1 MTYEIIDP
9 RDGEVV
15 AHIDGRDP
23 AKEYAAWLEQSSAHS
38 YHAYDV
44 LLMIRKVKP

>member
-1 MTYEIIDP
+1 MTYELIDP

-15 AHIDGRDP
+15 AHIDGKDP
-23 AKEYAAWLEQSSAHS
+23 AKEYAAWLEQSAAHS
-38 YHAYDV
+38 YRAYDV

>member
-23 AKEYAAWLEQSSAHS
+23 AKEYAAWLAQSSAHS
-38 YHAYDV
+38 YRGYNV
-44 LLMIRKVKP
+44 RLIVRKVKP